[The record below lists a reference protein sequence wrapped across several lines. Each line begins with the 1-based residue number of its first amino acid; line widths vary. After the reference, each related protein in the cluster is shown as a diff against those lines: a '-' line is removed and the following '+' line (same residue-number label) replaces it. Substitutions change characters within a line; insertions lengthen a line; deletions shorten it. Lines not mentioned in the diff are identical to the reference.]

1 MSRIGFV
8 GAGGR
13 ANKHLD
19 TLAGL
24 DTADV
29 VAICDVDRETA
40 VEAADP
46 HDAAVY
52 TDHESMYDSEDI
64 DAAFVVLPPFAH
76 EDQEIGAAERG
87 IDLFVEKPLALST
100 EKAREIRDAVEA
112 NDVIAAT
119 GYQRRY
125 ADTVR
130 RASELVEDRT
140 LGLVEGYY
148 KGGVAGDPGHWW
160 RVYEKSGGQ
169 VVEQATHIYDLVRL
183 FGGEVESISAV
194 GGHEVVDEID
204 FEDVVSTNL
213 VHENGA
219 IGHVT
224 STSAASRP
232 YSGVEL
238 IGDGVQLR
246 FSGDSLSGVVD
257 GEEIEYESEDDPS
270 RTAVEAFVGAVETR
284 DPSRIRADYADGA
297 RSLAVTLA
305 VEESL
310 RSGEPVSP

>member
-1 MSRIGFV
+1 VIRIGFV

-13 ANKHLD
+13 AGQHLE
-19 TLAGL
+19 TLSDLEGV
-24 DTADV
+24 DV
-29 VAICDVDRETA
+29 TAICDIDRETA
-40 VEAADP
+40 VEAAAP

-52 TDHESMYDSEDI
+52 TDYEAMYGSADL
-64 DAAFVVLPPFAH
+64 DAVFVVLPPFAH
-76 EDQEIGAAERG
+76 EAQERLAAERG
-87 IDLFVEKPLALST
+87 IDLFVEKPLALSR
-100 EKAREIRDAVEA
+100 EKAADVRDAVEE
-112 NDVIAAT
+112 NGVIAAT

-125 ADTVR
+125 AETVQ
-130 RASELVEDRT
+130 RARELVAGRT

-148 KGGVAGDPGHWW
+148 KGGVPGSPGHWW

-183 FGGEVESISAV
+183 FGGEVESVSAV
-194 GGHEVVDEID
+194 GGHEIVEEID

-213 VHENGA
+213 LHEGGTV
-219 IGHVT
+219 GHVT
-224 STSAASRP
+224 STSAASRH

-238 IGDGVQLR
+238 IGDDIQLR
-246 FSGDSLSGVVD
+246 VSGDSLSGVVD

-270 RTAVEAFVGAVETR
+270 RRAVEAFVEAVETN
-284 DPSRIRADYADGA
+284 DPSPVRAEYADGV

-310 RSGEPVSP
+310 RTGSPVSP